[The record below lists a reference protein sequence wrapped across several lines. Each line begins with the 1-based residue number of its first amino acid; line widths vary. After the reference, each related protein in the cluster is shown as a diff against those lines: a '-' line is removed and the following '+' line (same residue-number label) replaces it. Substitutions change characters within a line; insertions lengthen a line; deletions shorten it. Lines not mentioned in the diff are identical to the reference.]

1 MNYLEEFEREQIK
14 RGLPEIR
21 IGDKVKVST
30 RIIEGNKQRTQIFE
44 GTVIGRNKG
53 TNRETVTIRKI
64 SHGVGVERVFPVH
77 SPNVEKIEVITHTK
91 VRRAKLYFLRNLK
104 GKSARLKEIT
114 Q

>member
-1 MNYLEEFEREQIK
+1 MNYIEEFEKQQMK
-14 RGLPEIR
+14 SDVPAIR

-44 GTVIGRNKG
+44 GTVIGRHKG
-53 TNRETVTIRKI
+53 TNRETLTIRKI
-64 SHGVGVERVFPVH
+64 SHGVGVERVFPLH

-91 VRRAKLYFLRNLK
+91 VRRAKLYFLRALR